1 MRALAFVLLAACE
14 LQPAPKKQP
23 EPPPAA
29 QAPPEAQKPVE
40 PPPPAVAPGVPADAA
55 PKIEISAVC
64 LEVAAK
70 VAQVFIDSA
79 ADPAQKSIY
88 EQERANMTRKTGEAC
103 TTQGWSEEAR
113 KCYLATKTPAEIKA
127 CELKFPGRPERLKPP
142 AAPGVPPANP

>member
-1 MRALAFVLLAACE
+1 MRLLALCLLAACE

-23 EPPPAA
+23 EPAPPA
-29 QAPPEAQKPVE
+29 PPPQEVAKPVE
-40 PPPPAVAPGVPADAA
+40 PPPAVAVVGDAGVDAA
-55 PKIEISAVC
+55 KIEISGPC

-79 ADPAQKSIY
+79 QDPAQKSIY

-103 TTQGWSEEAR
+103 TQQGWSAEAL

-127 CELKFPGRPERLKPP
+127 CELKFPGRPPRP
-142 AAPGVPPANP
+142 APAGIAPANP